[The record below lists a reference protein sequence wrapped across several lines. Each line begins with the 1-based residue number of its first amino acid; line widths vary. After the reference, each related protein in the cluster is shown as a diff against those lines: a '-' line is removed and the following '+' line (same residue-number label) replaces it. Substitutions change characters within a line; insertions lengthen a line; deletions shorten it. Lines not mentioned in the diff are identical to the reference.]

1 MREKPV
7 VILLFV
13 FSIVLITLF
22 FMISPTFITDNGDVK
37 HFEDNDIAFDM
48 YDDWTVYE
56 YDDPIKIPF
65 LSTSPNTL
73 LLNPVNSDKFNY
85 STESMDNSVSEGEVI
100 NTGTTNAFDV
110 AIVKTEIS
118 KVDSLPEGVSLDNA
132 YKADSLYPLMSN
144 SGGFNLENDTALT
157 VSGKPAHQF
166 VYIVSGMTY
175 HDTWIENNGKYI
187 RVLSQVSSGF
197 ADDVFPQFDYL
208 IQTFKI
214 K

>member
-1 MREKPV
+1 MREKAV

-13 FSIVLITLF
+13 VSIILIALF
-22 FMISPTFITDNGDVK
+22 FVITPSFITDNGDFK
-37 HFEDNDIAFDM
+37 HFEDNDMAFDM

-56 YDDPIKIPF
+56 YDDPIKTPF

-85 STESMDNSVSEGEVI
+85 STDSIDTSVSEGEVI

-118 KVDSLPEGVSLDNA
+118 KIDSLPEGVTLDDA
-132 YKADSLYPLMSN
+132 YKADSLYPLMSS

-157 VSGKPAHQF
+157 DER
-166 VYIVSGMTY
+166 VY
-175 HDTWIENNGKYI
+175 H
-187 RVLSQVSSGF
+187 
-197 ADDVFPQFDYL
+197 
-208 IQTFKI
+208 
-214 K
+214 